1 MPSRP
6 FTGLSVVVPLYRD
19 EATVEALV
27 ADALAN
33 LPALGVPFEL
43 VLVDDASPD
52 ASGARA
58 RELAA
63 RVPCV
68 RALHHPRNRGL
79 GGALSTGILAA
90 RHDHVLYTDGDHTYP
105 LAQVGPFVT
114 ALAEADVVVGARP
127 PAARAAGRRL
137 GTSAWCL
144 LMRALFA
151 LEPRDVNC
159 SFKLFPTALL
169 ADGPL
174 VARHGF
180 ADAEL
185 LLRARALGL
194 RITER
199 PVALDVTPG
208 RTSNFL
214 SARLIGASVAEAL
227 LARAQ
232 LPGDRR
238 SSRRGR

>member
-114 ALAEADVVVGARP
+114 ALAEADVVVGP
-127 PAARAAGRRL
+127 PAGRPCGGPTARHERVVPADARA
-137 GTSAWCL
+137 
-144 LMRALFA
+144 
-151 LEPRDVNC
+151 
-159 SFKLFPTALL
+159 
-169 ADGPL
+169 
-174 VARHGF
+174 
-180 ADAEL
+180 
-185 LLRARALGL
+185 LRARAARRELL
-194 RITER
+194 VQALPDRAARRR
-199 PVALDVTPG
+199 PTGRAPRVRRRRAAAQGARPRPAHHGAAGRARRDPG
-208 RTSNFL
+208 AHLHFL

-227 LARAQ
+227 RARAQ